1 MKTNIQICLVLLFF
15 STMASCSRLDM
26 IGMISGTSPTIDE
39 RFEQSQQYNTEHGFA
54 TLPAPADNYHV
65 YVCTDTHINGTRK
78 RWEEFVDAY
87 RADDVC
93 PVAVHLGDIID
104 AKTDFNYVHKNAS
117 FSGQCCHF
125 ILHGQEKALYSGRCH
140 QFHHSVHSLQKSS
153 TYG

>member
-54 TLPAPADNYHV
+54 TLSAPADNYHV

-104 AKTDFNYVHKNAS
+104 AK
-117 FSGQCCHF
+117 
-125 ILHGQEKALYSGRCH
+125 I
-140 QFHHSVHSLQKSS
+140 
-153 TYG
+153 